1 MSRSFEIN
9 SGPAHNRRYICVL
22 QIETGDGIVQMS
34 GDEKSKVNADNSA
47 ASLMLLALQQ
57 QTGDGILQM
66 SGDEKS
72 KIKDADNS
80 TASFMLLALL
90 ECKKLI
96 ICEKDLKRKTS
107 SIQKGNEVE
116 HYLQYAFLW

>member
-57 QTGDGILQM
+57 RNQ
-66 SGDEKS
+66 
-72 KIKDADNS
+72 
-80 TASFMLLALL
+80 
-90 ECKKLI
+90 LI
-96 ICEKDLKRKTS
+96 NCEKGLKRKNM
-107 SIQKGNEVE
+107 NEETNYNPSKKVKTE
-116 HYLQYAFLW
+116 ESNDGDDLHELSLAK